1 MEPNQKTG
9 FYFPS
14 WTVPPALFLIL
25 LVSFGALSP
34 WLGFYWD
41 DWPAIWFFHLLGPS
55 GFKDVFA
62 IDRPLLGRLFMLTT
76 PLLGESALSWQLF
89 GIFTRWMSCLAL
101 WWTLRV
107 LWPQRSQQAGWIAFL
122 FAIYPGFRQ
131 QYIAVTYSHGWIILA
146 AFLLSFGSMIL
157 ALRKPRWF
165 WPLMALTW
173 LLSAVIMFTDE
184 YFFGLELLRPVFL
197 WLALDNGA
205 VRARQRLRRVLLL
218 WLPYLAVMV
227 AFLIWRILLQ
237 HTPRGQVTIIDQ
249 LKTNPLLTLL
259 SLVQT
264 ILNDLYEVSLL
275 AWVQTFRFAGLPEL
289 SRKLLPYYL
298 AFVLVTAVLIT
309 LYLAKLSSRPEAHT
323 GPGSSRRWS
332 LQAIAIG
339 FLALFMGG
347 WPFWATAL
355 PIQLNFPWD
364 RFTLPMMLGA
374 CFLFVGILELLVRNR
389 LLKVTILGI
398 IIGLSVGMHFQDGL
412 GYRREWN
419 AQKAFFWQL
428 AWRAPAIKP
437 GTALLTAGLPFTYY
451 TDNSLTGPLNWIYAP
466 QYSSGEMPYLLYDL
480 EVRVEADHLAL
491 VKNAP
496 IQQPYRATT
505 FNGSTSQAIV
515 LYSPRNGCL
524 KVLDPPRERGF
535 PIRQDFVYAARYLS
549 DPDNIIHDNTGA
561 AQLPNH
567 IFGPEPEHDWCYY
580 FEKAELARQE
590 EDWQQIARLWEQAV
604 RHGQSP
610 ERAAELLPFIEG
622 LAQLGDWDRAEELS
636 LQAYQKMPGLQTVLC
651 STWARSLHTSD
662 QDPEIDPAL
671 SSTLDELKCSLP

>member
-1 MEPNQKTG
+1 
-9 FYFPS
+9 
-14 WTVPPALFLIL
+14 
-25 LVSFGALSP
+25 
-34 WLGFYWD
+34 
-41 DWPAIWFFHLLGPS
+41 
-55 GFKDVFA
+55 
-62 IDRPLLGRLFMLTT
+62 
-76 PLLGESALSWQLF
+76 
-89 GIFTRWMSCLAL
+89 
-101 WWTLRV
+101 
-107 LWPQRSQQAGWIAFL
+107 
-122 FAIYPGFRQ
+122 
-131 QYIAVTYSHGWIILA
+131 
-146 AFLLSFGSMIL
+146 
-157 ALRKPRWF
+157 
-165 WPLMALTW
+165 
-173 LLSAVIMFTDE
+173 
-184 YFFGLELLRPVFL
+184 
-197 WLALDNGA
+197 
-205 VRARQRLRRVLLL
+205 
-218 WLPYLAVMV
+218 
-227 AFLIWRILLQ
+227 
-237 HTPRGQVTIIDQ
+237 
-249 LKTNPLLTLL
+249 
-259 SLVQT
+259 
-264 ILNDLYEVSLL
+264 
-275 AWVQTFRFAGLPEL
+275 
-289 SRKLLPYYL
+289 
-298 AFVLVTAVLIT
+298 
-309 LYLAKLSSRPEAHT
+309 
-323 GPGSSRRWS
+323 
-332 LQAIAIG
+332 
-339 FLALFMGG
+339 
-347 WPFWATAL
+347 
-355 PIQLNFPWD
+355 
-364 RFTLPMMLGA
+364 MMLGA
-374 CFLFVGILELLVRNR
+374 CFLFVGVLELLVRNR

-419 AQKAFFWQL
+419 AQRAFFWQL

-480 EVRVEADHLAL
+480 EVRVESDHLAL

-549 DPDNIIHDNTGA
+549 DPDNIIHDNAGA
-561 AQLPNH
+561 AQLPTH

-622 LAQLGDWDRAEELS
+622 LAQLGDWARAEELS

-651 STWARSLHTSD
+651 STWARILHTSD